1 MFRAAVDGKALEFDD
16 ADVVGGNEVFRDRET
31 GSRWQQSSLQAISG
45 PLLGKRLRL
54 YPFLLTDWRE
64 WQRLYP
70 DTVVLKPLPGYAE
83 RIPEVNTM
91 IRVGVSDQAAAPK
104 GVLRVDP
111 RLAPHTMILG
121 LDLRGASEAFPLA
134 ELRNAKVIQVELG
147 REAIVV
153 VHQTDSDTTTAFTAR
168 AGGNCI
174 SSR

>member
-1 MFRAAVDGKALEFDD
+1 MDGKALEFDD

-83 RIPEVNTM
+83 RIPEVNSM
-91 IRVGVSDQAAAPK
+91 IRVGVSEQAAAPK
-104 GVLRVDP
+104 GVLRVDA

-121 LDLRGASEAFPLA
+121 LD
-134 ELRNAKVIQVELG
+134 V
-147 REAIVV
+147 
-153 VHQTDSDTTTAFTAR
+153 
-168 AGGNCI
+168 
-174 SSR
+174 